1 MKTTT
6 RKRTSPRLSPRRVVT
21 TLGDLVSAA
30 YEVTDGLGEK
40 RLETAR
46 LLLTRSPL
54 ARAMSPHVRFV

>member
-6 RKRTSPRLSPRRVVT
+6 RKRTVRRLSPRRLVT
-21 TLGDLVSAA
+21 TLGELVSAA
-30 YEVTDGLGEK
+30 YDVADGLGEK

-54 ARAMSPHVRFV
+54 ARAMSPHVRFT